1 LAPRSI
7 YFAERVMSDRDDE
20 LWRRA
25 AQEYHADRART
36 ASPSR
41 ERLAREQQNGGAPHQ
56 VGPELVIERASD
68 ILVKPVEWLWPGR
81 IAIGKFTLLAGEAGL
96 GKSQVVSAIAAAI
109 TTGGLWPCDEGTAP
123 PGSVIFFSAED
134 GPDDTIVPRLMAAGA
149 NRQHVHLA
157 RAVQTDDGKGRR
169 AFNLQSDLDLLAR
182 EIEKLGNVRMVS
194 IDPISAYLGP
204 KIDSHVNAAVRG
216 VLEPIGE
223 MADRLRVAIVGIT
236 HPPKGTGTTAINR
249 FIGSIAFVAA
259 ARAAFMVTPDPDDK
273 ERRLFLPVKNNLAP
287 LGKGLAYRIKERLV
301 GEPGSLVVTSAIE
314 WDHDHVETTADQA
327 LQAADECI
335 GSGAKPREEGMEILR
350 ELLASGPML
359 AAKIK
364 AEVTDAGLSWMTVK
378 RAKKLLGVRTYKLG
392 MTDGWLWE
400 LPRGSKSPEGAHF
413 QNGAPS
419 GKVEPL
425 RACAHCNQPGVLLE
439 CHYGEDAAWLHREC
453 EEPWQAACEERRGQ
467 QLRARLPA

>member
-1 LAPRSI
+1 MTNPKPETDI
-7 YFAERVMSDRDDE
+7 DAEM
-20 LWRRA
+20 
-25 AQEYHADRART
+25 ARIR
-36 ASPSR
+36 R
-41 ERLAREQQNGGAPHQ
+41 ERLAREQHNGGAAHQ

-81 IAIGKFTLLAGEAGL
+81 IAIGKLTLLAGEAGL
-96 GKSQVVSAIAAAI
+96 GKSQVVTAMAAAI
-109 TTGGLWPCDEGTAP
+109 TTGGRWPCDEGTAP
-123 PGSVIFFSAED
+123 LGSVIFLSAED
-134 GPDDTIVPRLMAAGA
+134 SAADTVVPRLMAADA
-149 NRQHVHLA
+149 NRQHVHLL
-157 RAVQTDDGKGRR
+157 RAVKTDDGKGRR
-169 AFNLQSDLDLLAR
+169 TFNLQSDLDLLASKIA
-182 EIEKLGNVRMVS
+182 EFGNVRMVC
-194 IDPISAYLGP
+194 IDPISSYLGP
-204 KIDSHVNAAVRG
+204 KVDSHVNAAVRG
-216 VLEPIGE
+216 ALEPIGE
-223 MADRLRVAIVGIT
+223 MADRLRVAIVAIT
-236 HPPKGTGTTAINR
+236 HPPKGTGTAAINR

-259 ARAAFMVTPDPDDK
+259 ARAAFMVARDADD
-273 ERRLFLPVKNNLAP
+273 EVRRLFLPVKNNLAP
-287 LGKGLAYRIKERLV
+287 VGKGLAFRLEQCLV
-301 GEPGSLVVTSAIE
+301 GEPGASVVTSSVV
-314 WDHDHVETTADQA
+314 WDHGHVETTADQA

-335 GSGAKPREEGMEILR
+335 GSGPKPREEGMEFLR